1 MAFWKGRGGPAAR
14 VPRGSGPVG
23 AADPGL
29 LVLGEAERGRCPG
42 LPRAEPVKFAAPR
55 GLRMRKARLRESR
68 GSEES
73 HPGLTS
79 EQAFRS
85 ALVCPPNRPA

>member
-1 MAFWKGRGGPAAR
+1 MAFRKGRGGPAAR
-14 VPRGSGPVG
+14 VSRGSGPVR

-42 LPRAEPVKFAAPR
+42 LPRAGPVKFAAPR

-85 ALVCPPNRPA
+85 VLVCPPN